1 MQIPGFIVLLV
12 AVVISRSINERG
24 NRTLK
29 PDEKL
34 RLMDGFSAT
43 RMYSMVPL
51 LALVAAFW
59 FLLTKTEVNKRV
71 VTMCYFGLLALYVV
85 VRTIL
90 NQKKLTTL
98 EMPQQYRRSFMIAQA
113 ISLVGVAWFFYSVF

>member
-1 MQIPGFIVLLV
+1 MQFSGFIALLV
-12 AVVISRSINERG
+12 AIVISRFINERG
-24 NRTLK
+24 YRTLE
-29 PDEKL
+29 PDQKL

-43 RMYSMVPL
+43 RMYSLVPL
-51 LALVAAFW
+51 LVLVAAFW
-59 FLLTKTEVNKRV
+59 FLVTKTDVNKQL
-71 VTMCYFGLLALYVV
+71 VTIAYFGLLAIYVV

-113 ISLVGVAWFFYSVF
+113 ISLVGFAWFFYTVF

>member
-1 MQIPGFIVLLV
+1 MQFSGFIALLV
-12 AVVISRSINERG
+12 AIVISRFINERG
-24 NRTLK
+24 YRTLE
-29 PDEKL
+29 PDQKL

-51 LALVAAFW
+51 LVLVAAFW
-59 FLLTKTEVNKRV
+59 FLVTKTDVNKQL
-71 VTMCYFGLLALYVV
+71 VTIAYFGLLAIYVV

-113 ISLVGVAWFFYSVF
+113 ISLVGFAWFFYTVF

>member
-1 MQIPGFIVLLV
+1 MQFSGFIALLV
-12 AVVISRSINERG
+12 AIVISRFINERG
-24 NRTLK
+24 YRALE
-29 PDEKL
+29 PDQKL

-51 LALVAAFW
+51 LVLVAAFW
-59 FLLTKTEVNKRV
+59 FLVTKTDVNKQV
-71 VTMCYFGLLALYVV
+71 VTIAYFGLLAIYVV

-113 ISLVGVAWFFYSVF
+113 ISLVGFAWFFYTVF

>member
-1 MQIPGFIVLLV
+1 MQFSGFIALLV
-12 AVVISRSINERG
+12 AIVISRFINERG
-24 NRTLK
+24 YRTLE
-29 PDEKL
+29 PDQKL

-51 LALVAAFW
+51 LVLVAAFW
-59 FLLTKTEVNKRV
+59 FLVTKTDVNKQMI
-71 VTMCYFGLLALYVV
+71 TTAYFGLLAIYVV

-113 ISLVGVAWFFYSVF
+113 ISLVGFAWFFYTIF

>member
-1 MQIPGFIVLLV
+1 MQISGFIVLLV
-12 AVVISRSINERG
+12 AVVISRFINERG
-24 NRTLK
+24 YRTLK
-29 PDEKL
+29 PYEKL

-59 FLLTKTEVNKRV
+59 FLVTKTDVNKRV
-71 VTMCYFGLLALYVV
+71 VTMSYFGLMALYVV
-85 VRTIL
+85 LRTIL

>member
-1 MQIPGFIVLLV
+1 MQFSGFIALLV
-12 AVVISRSINERG
+12 AIVISRFINERG
-24 NRTLK
+24 YRTLG

-59 FLLTKTEVNKRV
+59 FLVTKTEVNKQV
-71 VTMCYFGLLALYVV
+71 VTIAYFGLLAIYVV

-113 ISLVGVAWFFYSVF
+113 ISFVGVAWFFYTVF

>member
-1 MQIPGFIVLLV
+1 MQFSGFIALLV
-12 AVVISRSINERG
+12 AIVISRFINERG
-24 NRTLK
+24 YRTLE
-29 PDEKL
+29 PDQKL

-51 LALVAAFW
+51 LVLVAAFW
-59 FLLTKTEVNKRV
+59 FLVTKTDVNKQM
-71 VTMCYFGLLALYVV
+71 VTTAYFGLLAIYVV

-113 ISLVGVAWFFYSVF
+113 ISLVGFAWFFYTIF

>member
-1 MQIPGFIVLLV
+1 MQFSGFIALLV
-12 AVVISRSINERG
+12 AIVISRFINERG
-24 NRTLK
+24 YRTLE
-29 PDEKL
+29 PDQKL

-51 LALVAAFW
+51 LVLVAAFW
-59 FLLTKTEVNKRV
+59 FLVTKTDVNKQM
-71 VTMCYFGLLALYVV
+71 VTTAYFGLLAIYVV

-113 ISLVGVAWFFYSVF
+113 ISLVGFAWFFYTVF

>member
-1 MQIPGFIVLLV
+1 MQFSGFIALLV
-12 AVVISRSINERG
+12 AIVISRFINERG
-24 NRTLK
+24 YRTLE
-29 PDEKL
+29 PGQKL

-51 LALVAAFW
+51 LVLVAAFW
-59 FLLTKTEVNKRV
+59 FLVTKTDVNKQV
-71 VTMCYFGLLALYVV
+71 VTIAYFGLLAIYVV

-113 ISLVGVAWFFYSVF
+113 ISLVGFAWFFYTVF

>member
-1 MQIPGFIVLLV
+1 MQFSGFIALLV
-12 AVVISRSINERG
+12 AIVISRFINERG
-24 NRTLK
+24 YRTLE
-29 PDEKL
+29 PDQKL

-51 LALVAAFW
+51 LVLVAAFW
-59 FLLTKTEVNKRV
+59 FLVTKTDVNKQV
-71 VTMCYFGLLALYVV
+71 VTIAYFGLLAIYVV

-113 ISLVGVAWFFYSVF
+113 ISLVGFAWFFYTVF

>member
-1 MQIPGFIVLLV
+1 MQTAGFIALRA
-12 AVVISRSINERG
+12 AVVISRFINECG
-24 NRTLK
+24 YRTLG

-59 FLLTKTEVNKRV
+59 FLVTKTEVNKQV
-71 VTMCYFGLLALYVV
+71 VTIFYFGLLALYVV

-113 ISLVGVAWFFYSVF
+113 ISLVGVAWFF